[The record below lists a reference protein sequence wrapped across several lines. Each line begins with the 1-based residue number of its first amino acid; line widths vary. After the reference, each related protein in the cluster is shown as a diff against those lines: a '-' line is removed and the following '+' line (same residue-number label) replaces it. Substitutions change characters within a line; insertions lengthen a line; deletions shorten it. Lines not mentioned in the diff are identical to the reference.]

1 MLLRSAMRYYRLW
14 IYSCNGV
21 LLLSVIVFAVVGG
34 FILAD
39 LRMRFVPLPLYHPTL
54 LYGYVALLLQAGV
67 LQAVG
72 CVSAVR
78 LNERWLNV
86 YWLLMLVLLVGD
98 VLVGIVWVFLFS
110 SLTSGLSAH
119 LRLKLHAEYGVSSSS
134 DAMALWERLQREHNC
149 CGAQGPVDY
158 NETQWFTDIW
168 PQMTQDLNETRNS
181 SSNILRAEADYSII
195 PMNEWPHRW
204 PWPVPVTCCRKDYKW
219 TNTSRRG
226 SLFVSSKRS
235 PKKMCS
241 LQGCTEPIRQWLQR
255 SADLLFILGYCVI
268 AFLKL
273 CFLGI
278 LRYEIRE
285 MIQKIRLLQGEL
297 QALPDLATIGM
308 PSPNHVDKPSN
319 GNNNELEMKELTNH
333 R

>member
-110 SLTSGLSAH
+110 SLTSGLSTH
-119 LRLKLHAEYGVSSSS
+119 LRLKLHAEYGVPSSS
-134 DAMALWERLQREHNC
+134 DAMALWDRLQREHNC
-149 CGAQGPVDY
+149 CGAQGPTDY
-158 NETQWFTDIW
+158 NETQWFSDVG
-168 PQMTQDLNETRNS
+168 PQVTLDLNDTRWNS
-181 SSNILRAEADYSII
+181 SWINSRADPAYRII
-195 PMNEWPHRW
+195 TIGRR
-204 PWPVPVTCCRKDYKW
+204 PWPIPTTCCRRDYKW
-219 TNTSRRG
+219 TNTTHWGR
-226 SLFVSSKRS
+226 SSASKS
-235 PKKMCS
+235 SSMKLCS

>member
-1 MLLRSAMRYYRLW
+1 MRYYRLW

-21 LLLSVIVFAVVGG
+21 LLLSVLVFSVVGG

-39 LRMRFVPLPLYHPTL
+39 VRMRFVPLPLYHPTL
-54 LYGYVALLLQAGV
+54 LYGYVALILQAGV

-86 YWLLMLVLLVGD
+86 YWLLMLVLLIGD
-98 VLVGIVWVFLFS
+98 VLVGVAWVFLFS
-110 SLTSGLSAH
+110 TLTAGLPSH
-119 LRLKLHAEYGVSSSS
+119 LRVRLSTDYANAQGPTE
-134 DAMALWERLQREHNC
+134 AQALWDRLQQEHVC
-149 CGAQGPVDY
+149 CGARGPVDY
-158 NETQWFTDIW
+158 NGTQWFVDAEVNDTRWNNGSISSVEVTDQELIKNKQW
-168 PQMTQDLNETRNS
+168 PPR
-181 SSNILRAEADYSII
+181 
-195 PMNEWPHRW
+195 P
-204 PWPVPVTCCRKDYKW
+204 PWSVPASCCDA
-219 TNTSRRG
+219 SGRG
-226 SLFVSSKRS
+226 CYAR
-235 PKKMCS
+235 
-241 LQGCTEPIRQWLQR
+241 GCVEPIRQWLQR

-297 QALPDLATIGM
+297 QALPDLAAFGM
-308 PSPNHVDKPSN
+308 PNSPTRVAADKNAN
-319 GNNNELEMKELTNH
+319 GNNNELEMKELSNQ